1 MRSAT
6 GRGASEGDH
15 LLPSWVGPVFVVLGI
30 LLIPWAVL
38 LAWDLPRRHFVATHW
53 RLIWVG
59 FDLFLAAA
67 LIATAAGAFRRAPW
81 SAIPATISATLL
93 FCDAW
98 FDVLTSHPG
107 RQVVVALAEAILV
120 ELPLAALCLALAL
133 NTERILAAAYAS
145 VRRASWRTPPEPPS
159 RGPAPS

>member
-6 GRGASEGDH
+6 GRGASTEDH

-30 LLIPWAVL
+30 LLIPWAL
-38 LAWDLPRRHFVATHW
+38 LLGWDLPRHHVVTTHW
-53 RLIWVG
+53 KLTWVG

-67 LIATAAGAFRRAPW
+67 LITTAVGAFRRAPW

-107 RQVVVALAEAILV
+107 RQVLVALAEAIVV
-120 ELPLAALCLALAL
+120 ELPLASLCLALAL
-133 NTERILAAAYAS
+133 NTERMLAAAYAS
-145 VRRASWRTPPEPPS
+145 VRRAGRRTPPEPPS